1 MSKSTYKEWTSMYQT
16 ARDDL
21 RKAQRRFQQ
30 FKTSSDLVRDARVDV
45 IDDLRSR
52 LVEEYQ
58 RSKEVSNGTTRGL
71 AKSIEIL
78 DAFRKEVNV
87 KEPEV

>member
-1 MSKSTYKEWTSMYQT
+1 MSKSTYKEWTSAYQT

-21 RKAQRRFQQ
+21 RKAQRRVQQ

-45 IDDLRSR
+45 LDDLRSR

-58 RSKEVSNGTTRGL
+58 KSKEVSNGTMRGL
-71 AKSIEIL
+71 VKSIEIL